1 MEWSAGMGL
10 SKTAKTRRTTKTAPA
25 EPVQNGPATTG
36 PTQNGPTQ
44 NGPAPSGP
52 ALVGPAQI
60 GTLQK
65 RASSARID
73 NFFRLGEHVHRIR
86 LDRGLTLEQVG
97 RRSCLAP
104 STISKIENEQMSPTF
119 EALQKLAA
127 GLDID
132 MDELLTGPQ
141 RAAPSGRR
149 SITRAGQG
157 QFHASSTYAHEFLC
171 TELTHKPIVP
181 SKARIHAR
189 SVTDF
194 PDWVRHE
201 GDDFLLVLEGSVELH
216 TEFYEAVTL
225 ETGDSI
231 YYDAGMGHIC
241 ISVSPQDALV
251 LWVPVRCPKMPQ
263 GQRG

>member
-1 MEWSAGMGL
+1 
-10 SKTAKTRRTTKTAPA
+10 
-25 EPVQNGPATTG
+25 
-36 PTQNGPTQ
+36 
-44 NGPAPSGP
+44 
-52 ALVGPAQI
+52 VGPAHAEQAQPARAQAGPAQAGPAQAEQARI
-60 GTLQK
+60 GPLQK
-65 RASSARID
+65 RAAPARID

-97 RRSCLAP
+97 KRSRLAP

-119 EALQKLAA
+119 DVLQKLAA

-141 RAAPSGRR
+141 RAASSGRR
-149 SITRAGQG
+149 SITRSGQG
-157 QFHASSTYAHEFLC
+157 PFHPSSTYSHEFLC

-201 GDDFLLVLEGSVELH
+201 GDDFLLVLEGTVELH
-216 TEFYEAVTL
+216 TEYYEAVTL
-225 ETGDSI
+225 QTGDSI
-231 YYDAGMGHIC
+231 YYDAGMGHLC

-251 LWVPVRCPKMPQ
+251 LWVPVRCPNRP
-263 GQRG
+263 